1 MAASERTDRAG
12 TLLAGPPV
20 RTPMA
25 QRRRKGAER
34 KIAHERIDILFRLA
48 ETEAAK
54 GNFPRANRYASLAA
68 KIGMRYNVR
77 LPREYKRRYCRKCHA
92 FLVPGKKCRV
102 RVARGKVTTT
112 CGVCGDV
119 RRFPYVRERSA
130 RRAPAQ

>member
-1 MAASERTDRAG
+1 MALPGVDGALREKGLAASERTDRAG

-48 ETEAAK
+48 EREAAK

-77 LPREYKRRYCRKCHA
+77 LPREYKRRYCRKFHP
-92 FLVPGKKCRV
+92 FLVPGKNCRL
-102 RVARGKVTTT
+102 RVGLGKVTTKFVG
-112 CGVCGDV
+112 CGGV
-119 RRFPYVRERSA
+119 
-130 RRAPAQ
+130 